1 MTPAAGAAPLPPCPS
16 PPLPPRPA
24 APPAACPALR
34 PVAAPRAPAASAGG
48 PAVAAVDVAPVATLP
63 IGAEVAG
70 VSGCDPVCAPLACR
84 INAAIARYWSAP
96 RFSPDG
102 GIALWMYS
110 KRSRVVRARHVLRK
124 FEPASCGASLRPA
137 RSGKWQLAQLVW

>member
-1 MTPAAGAAPLPPCPS
+1 MTPAAFPLPAAGPAPRPPAASAGKPRAS

-24 APPAACPALR
+24 APA
-34 PVAAPRAPAASAGG
+34 
-48 PAVAAVDVAPVATLP
+48 AAVVGVAPVATLP
-63 IGAEVAG
+63 IGAEVVA
-70 VSGCDPVCAPLACR
+70 VSGCDPDCAPLACR
-84 INAAIARYWSAP
+84 INAVIARYWSAP

-102 GIALWMYS
+102 GIALCMYS